1 MSPDTSALLISARDH
16 YRQNRLVEAQAQV
29 RIVLQDDP
37 ANLPA
42 LLLMAGIDFR
52 RGSYTESIQCL
63 DAVLGIDPDQA
74 EAVGLL
80 ALIYK
85 ARGDYVSAA
94 NQFDRLTKLGQA
106 NAETYTELGS
116 CWLSAGD
123 AKLAGA
129 AFMRAIELDRN
140 TAKHYY
146 NLGLALNMAGKS
158 FETYATFKRAI
169 QLDPDYHDSYV
180 QLWEQMRQLV
190 FWTEGL
196 PLLEQGLSRHP
207 QSTQLQVMLAV
218 AYGSVGARDKAEEL
232 FKSAIALDPKA
243 GPSYAHWLQENGR
256 FEESV
261 PLLKAAIR
269 RNHKQGQAYY
279 NLATANCFD
288 MDGSQLVDLIH
299 PLLTDAS
306 VEQEDRMFLYYALA
320 KSYDRVKDYEQAMAN
335 YDLANETAFEV
346 FGCKVTNETSADPSG
361 RETLSK
367 IYSRRSLETLEPF
380 GSKETLPT
388 FIVGMIRTGTT
399 LLDQLLSSHPDVRS
413 VGEQPFWQ
421 ICAGRL
427 NRRWLQS
434 GAQAADLKELEA
446 GYLQVLKGASQ
457 GALRVVDKMPTNFL
471 HIGLMSIVFPKAKF
485 IHIRRSPVDTAVSIY
500 TTFLGRGTQFAYN
513 KRNIVEYYRE
523 YLDLMDLWR
532 SILPAGRMIEIDYE
546 ELVTNKEA
554 VLRRLLAFCG
564 LAWDESVLSHEEH
577 RSQVSTP
584 SLWTVRQPVNNASV
598 ERWRRYEPWL
608 GELLELK
615 DVSHPPATSYSR

>member
-1 MSPDTSALLISARDH
+1 
-16 YRQNRLVEAQAQV
+16 
-29 RIVLQDDP
+29 
-37 ANLPA
+37 
-42 LLLMAGIDFR
+42 MAGIDFR